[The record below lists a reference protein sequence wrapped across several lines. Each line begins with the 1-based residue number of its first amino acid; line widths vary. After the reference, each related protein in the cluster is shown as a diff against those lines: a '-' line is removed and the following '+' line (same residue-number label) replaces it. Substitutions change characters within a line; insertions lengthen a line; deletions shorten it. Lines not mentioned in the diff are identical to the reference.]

1 MCKIQKKRKK
11 KFQEEAGRVKLET
24 NPKPKKVMSKR
35 PPKGLSQGNLTR
47 QSHNLTFS
55 FPWETYRE
63 LLETEVVGKTLE

>member
-11 KFQEEAGRVKLET
+11 KFQEEAGRVKPKT

-47 QSHNLTFS
+47 QSHNLTF
-55 FPWETYRE
+55 
-63 LLETEVVGKTLE
+63 